1 MKKLFLLTACT
12 LILSSCINNADYPE
26 LTACLNKNQVVMF
39 GASWCPHC
47 AAQKQLFGRSVK
59 SMPYF
64 ECSKNGVQVQECSD
78 RDIMSYPTWQF
89 QEKTFAQLPKEAM
102 LNLLNAEIEK
112 VRGTTK
118 VYLEGLKDKP
128 DFVKAIKAFEAK
140 SEKLIA
146 SDLSDFEKLK
156 QLTVLSEEK
165 DGTLGE
171 AHVYIAGRIAGE
183 RTLSDIALFAGCSAE
198 YQADITAANK

>member
-1 MKKLFLLTACT
+1 MKKLFLLAACT
-12 LILSSCINNADYPE
+12 FLLSSCINNADYPE
-26 LTACLNKNQVVMF
+26 LTACLDKNQIVMF

-102 LNLLNAEIEK
+102 LNLLNTEIEK
-112 VRGTTK
+112 VRGATK

-128 DFVKAIKAFEAK
+128 EFVKVIKAFEAK

-146 SDLSDFEKLK
+146 SDLSDFDKLK

-171 AHVYIAGRIAGE
+171 KPVYVAGRIA
-183 RTLSDIALFAGCSAE
+183 
-198 YQADITAANK
+198 